1 MPLDSAAFVIVGL
14 TNGPGF
20 FPNPCLAE
28 QVAWVKEQRRWLGA
42 YAMTTYPSRAQ
53 VATYGVTGPWT
64 PGVHERARLHN
75 AGYQQALFNVA
86 SMRATGVDVP
96 FVWVDVEPYPTHP
109 WSRSR
114 PANRAVVTG
123 VVRGY
128 EESGYRVG
136 FYSYDGGWLNVV
148 GRWRKPRYPTWYP
161 VGAERYGYTMAA
173 RRCSMPSF
181 SGGPV
186 LIGQWVEG
194 DRDRNVTCAAL
205 TGRAAGPHPLTRYL
219 GVRLRKGAKG
229 AAVRALQRALG
240 VSADGVF
247 GPRTRA
253 RLVAFQASRG
263 LVPTGVTG
271 DWTWR
276 ELGAGTALPER
287 PSRLTE
293 FFTAY

>member
-1 MPLDSAAFVIVGL
+1 
-14 TNGPGF
+14 
-20 FPNPCLAE
+20 
-28 QVAWVKEQRRWLGA
+28 
-42 YAMTTYPSRAQ
+42 MTTFPSRAQ
-53 VATYGVTGPWT
+53 LATYGGTGPWT
-64 PGVHERARLHN
+64 AGVHPRARLRN

-86 SMRATGVDVP
+86 SMRSAAVDVP

-109 WSRSR
+109 WSRSKLG
-114 PANRAVVTG
+114 NRAVITG

-128 EESGYRVG
+128 EDSGYRVG
-136 FYSYDGGWLNVV
+136 FYSYAGGWLNVV
-148 GRWRKPRYPTWYP
+148 GSWRKPRYPTWYP

-194 DRDRNVTCAAL
+194 DRDRNVSCPAL
-205 TGRAAGPHPLTRYL
+205 TGRAEGPHPLTRYL
-219 GVRLRKGAKG
+219 GTRLRVGSRG

-240 VSADGVF
+240 VAADGVF
-247 GPRTRA
+247 GRRTRA
-253 RLVAFQASRG
+253 RLVSFQTSRG

-271 DWTWR
+271 DYTWR
-276 ELGAGTALPER
+276 ELGAGTVLPER
-287 PSRLTE
+287 PSRLAE